1 MAKIILKSPYLK
13 PNAKVHIENYIRYI
27 ATREG
32 AEPAKNST
40 NTIPAFKTQ
49 KKLVDKLVKIYPD
62 SKELFEYED
71 YLSHPTRENA
81 DELIMR
87 IAEMHSELFGD
98 REKYVKYIAE
108 RPRVEVISSHGLFTD
123 EGVPIILSDVAKE
136 VAESESNIWTHI
148 ISLRREDAERLGY
161 NCADE
166 WMNLI
171 RANRN
176 MIARNMKIAPENFRW
191 YAAFHNESHHPH
203 IHMIAYS
210 TDPNE
215 AYLTK
220 NGIREI
226 KSTLA
231 KQIFRQDLISIY
243 EKQTEYRDDL
253 KVNSREV
260 IEEIIS
266 KINSGIYDNPKLE
279 EMLLNLADRLSKTS
293 GKKVYG
299 YLKANVKTI
308 VDSIVDEIASDERIS
323 ALYDL
328 WYEQRENVIRTYTD
342 ELSERVPLSQ
352 NKEFKSIKNA
362 VIQEAMN
369 IVTDRIIAADYEENA
384 DEQYE
389 SYSEPSDEETEPS
402 LTDKEKTSLMWQY
415 YKKAKGLLDRDN
427 ENYDPNTAVEF
438 LIESAKLGCGVAKY
452 RLGKIFLQGKDV
464 LENVD
469 YALRW
474 LEESVNEDNEFAEYL
489 LGKTYLKGEDLE
501 QNLIRAEDLLRKS
514 SAQGNRYAQYTLG
527 KAYFDGD
534 VFMQNIPEA
543 IKLITESADKDF
555 APAQYLLGKL
565 LYKGEVI
572 PQDLKKA
579 IEYLEKATEQKNPY
593 AAYLA
598 GKIWLTEDAVKDTR
612 KAIHNFEIVAEN
624 GNDYAEYMLGKI
636 YLYGKEVECD
646 YDRAIA
652 YLTASAEHGNQYAQ
666 QLLHSIKANR
676 NWSATLGALRL
687 LGQISRIIQNRLE
700 DEHKSKTGGIDRKL
714 KRIIDEKKQAQG
726 LKQG

>member
-27 ATREG
+27 ATRDG

-136 VAESESNIWTHI
+136 AAESESNIWTHI

-203 IHMIAYS
+203 VHMIAYS
-210 TDPNE
+210 TNPNE

-243 EKQTEYRDDL
+243 EKQTEYRDEL
-253 KVNSREV
+253 KANSREV
-260 IEEIIS
+260 IEKIIS
-266 KINSGIYDNPKLE
+266 KINSGVYDNPKLE

-299 YLKANVKTI
+299 YLKADVKAI
-308 VDSIVDEIASDERIS
+308 IDSIVDEIASDERIS

-342 ELSERVPLSQ
+342 ELPERVPLLQ

-362 VIQEAMN
+362 VIQEAIN
-369 IVTDRIIAADYEENA
+369 IVTDCLFVGT
-384 DEQYE
+384 DEDVGEQTE
-389 SYSEPSDEETEPS
+389 SASEPSDEETEPP
-402 LTDKEKTSLMWQY
+402 LTDEETASLMWQY
-415 YKKAKGLLDRDN
+415 YRQAKELLDKESEKYN
-427 ENYDPNTAVEF
+427 PNTAVEF

-452 RLGKIFLQGKDV
+452 CLGKMFLQGKDV
-464 LENVD
+464 PKNVD

-474 LEESVNEDNEFAEYL
+474 LEESVSENNQYAEYL
-489 LGKTYLKGEDLE
+489 LGKAYLKGEDIE
-501 QNLIRAEDLLRKS
+501 QDLYRAEDLLKKS
-514 SAQGNRYAQYTLG
+514 SAQGNKYAKYTLG
-527 KAYFDGD
+527 KAYLDD
-534 VFMQNIPEA
+534 EMFMQNIPEA
-543 IKLITESADKDF
+543 IKLITESTDKNF

-565 LYKGEVI
+565 LYKGEI
-572 PQDLKKA
+572 MPQDLEKA
-579 IEYLEKATEQKNPY
+579 IECLEKAAEQKNPY

-598 GKIWLTEDAVKDTR
+598 GKIRLTEDAVKDIS
-612 KAIHNFEIVAEN
+612 KALRNFEIAAEN
-624 GNDYAEYMLGKI
+624 GNHYAEYMLGKI

-666 QLLHSIKANR
+666 QLLHSIKSNN
-676 NWSATLGALRL
+676 NWLATLGSLRL

-700 DEHKSKTGGIDRKL
+700 DERRGKQISIDRKL
-714 KRIIDEKKQAQG
+714 RRKIEEKKQAHGLQQG
-726 LKQG
+726 

>member
-27 ATREG
+27 ATRDG

-136 VAESESNIWTHI
+136 AAESESNIWTHI

-203 IHMIAYS
+203 VHMIAYS
-210 TDPNE
+210 TNPNE

-243 EKQTEYRDDL
+243 EKQTEYRDEL

-260 IEEIIS
+260 IAEIIS

-279 EMLLNLADRLSKTS
+279 EMLLHLADRLSRTS

-299 YLKANVKTI
+299 YLKADVKSI
-308 VDSIVDEIASDERIS
+308 IDSIVDELASDERIS
-323 ALYDL
+323 TLYDL
-328 WYEQRENVIRTYTD
+328 WYEQRESVIKTYTD
-342 ELSERVPLSQ
+342 ELPERVSLSQ

-362 VIQEAMN
+362 VTQEAMN
-369 IVTDRIIAADYEENA
+369 IVFDRIFVED
-384 DEQYE
+384 DEIVNEQPE
-389 SYSEPSDEETEPS
+389 SDSEPSDEETEAPLS
-402 LTDKEKTSLMWQY
+402 DEEKISLMWQY
-415 YKKAKGLLDRDN
+415 YQKAKELLDKDSVNRN
-427 ENYDPNTAVEF
+427 PNKAVDF
-438 LIESAKLGCGVAKY
+438 LIESSKLGCGVAKY
-452 RLGKIFLQGKDV
+452 LLGKIFLQGNDV
-464 LENVD
+464 SKNVD

-474 LEESVNEDNEFAEYL
+474 LEESVSEDNEFAEYL
-489 LGKTYLKGEDLE
+489 LGKAYLKGEDIE
-501 QNLIRAEDLLRKS
+501 QDLYRAEDLLKKS
-514 SAQGNRYAQYTLG
+514 SAQENKYAKYTLG
-527 KAYFDGD
+527 KAYLDD
-534 VFMQNIPEA
+534 EMFMQNIPEA
-543 IKLITESADKDF
+543 IKLITESTDKNF

-565 LYKGEVI
+565 LYKGEI
-572 PQDLKKA
+572 MPQDLEKA
-579 IEYLEKATEQKNPY
+579 IECLEKAAIQKNSY

-598 GKIWLTEDAVKDTR
+598 GKIRLTENTVKDIS
-612 KAIHNFEIVAEN
+612 KAIYNFEIAAEN
-624 GNDYAEYMLGKI
+624 GSDFAEYMLGKM

-646 YDRAIA
+646 YDRAIV

-676 NWSATLGALRL
+676 NWSATLGSLRL
-687 LGQISRIIQNRLE
+687 LSQISRIIQNRL
-700 DEHKSKTGGIDRKL
+700 DEERKGKANLIDRKL
-714 KRIIDEKKQAQG
+714 RRKIEEKKQAHG
-726 LKQG
+726 LRF

>member
-40 NTIPAFKTQ
+40 NTNPPFETQ

-108 RPRVEVISSHGLFTD
+108 PPRVEVISSHGLFTD
-123 EGVPIILSDVAKE
+123 KGVPMILSDVAKE

-203 IHMIAYS
+203 VHMIAYS
-210 TDPNE
+210 TNPNE

-243 EKQTEYRDDL
+243 ERQTEYRDDL

-279 EMLLNLADRLSKTS
+279 EMLLTLADRLSKTS

-299 YLKANVKTI
+299 YLKADVKTI

-328 WYEQRENVIRTYTD
+328 WYEQRESVIQTYTD
-342 ELSERVPLSQ
+342 ELPKRVPLSQ
-352 NKEFKSIKNA
+352 NKKFKSIKNA

-369 IVTDRIIAADYEENA
+369 IVTDCLFIET
-384 DEQYE
+384 DEDVGEQTE
-389 SYSEPSDEETEPS
+389 SDSEPSYEETEPP
-402 LTDKEKTSLMWQY
+402 LTDKEKTSLMWRY
-415 YKKAKGLLDRDN
+415 YKKRKVCLIVIMKTMIRIRRLNFLLN
-427 ENYDPNTAVEF
+427 
-438 LIESAKLGCGVAKY
+438 
-452 RLGKIFLQGKDV
+452 LQ
-464 LENVD
+464 N
-469 YALRW
+469 
-474 LEESVNEDNEFAEYL
+474 S
-489 LGKTYLKGEDLE
+489 
-501 QNLIRAEDLLRKS
+501 
-514 SAQGNRYAQYTLG
+514 
-527 KAYFDGD
+527 
-534 VFMQNIPEA
+534 
-543 IKLITESADKDF
+543 
-555 APAQYLLGKL
+555 
-565 LYKGEVI
+565 
-572 PQDLKKA
+572 
-579 IEYLEKATEQKNPY
+579 
-593 AAYLA
+593 
-598 GKIWLTEDAVKDTR
+598 DAVLRNTVLAR
-612 KAIHNFEIVAEN
+612 CFCKAKMFQK
-624 GNDYAEYMLGKI
+624 MWTTL
-636 YLYGKEVECD
+636 CD
-646 YDRAIA
+646 
-652 YLTASAEHGNQYAQ
+652 G
-666 QLLHSIKANR
+666 
-676 NWSATLGALRL
+676 
-687 LGQISRIIQNRLE
+687 
-700 DEHKSKTGGIDRKL
+700 
-714 KRIIDEKKQAQG
+714 
-726 LKQG
+726 

>member
-1 MAKIILKSPYLK
+1 MARIILKSPYLK
-13 PNAKVHIENYIRYI
+13 PNAKMHIENYVRYI
-27 ATREG
+27 ATRKG

-40 NTIPAFKTQ
+40 NTKPPFETQ
-49 KKLVDKLVKIYPD
+49 KKLIDKLVKTYPD
-62 SKELFEYED
+62 SKDLFEYED
-71 YLSHPTRENA
+71 YISNPTRENA

-123 EGVPIILSDVAKE
+123 KGVPIILSDVAKE
-136 VAESESNIWTHI
+136 VAESDSNIWTHI

-210 TDPNE
+210 TDPGE

-243 EKQTEYRDDL
+243 EKQTEYRDEL

-260 IEEIIS
+260 IEKTIS
-266 KINSGIYDNPKLE
+266 KINSGVYDNPKLE
-279 EMLLNLADRLSKTS
+279 EMLLSLADRLSKTS

-299 YLKANVKTI
+299 YLKADIKAI
-308 VDSIVDEIASDERIS
+308 IDSIVDEIASDERIS

-342 ELSERVPLSQ
+342 ELPERVPLSH
-352 NKEFKSIKNA
+352 NKEFKSIKNS

-369 IVTDRIIAADYEENA
+369 IVTDRIFTTDDEDV
-384 DEQYE
+384 DEQIE
-389 SYSEPSDEETEPS
+389 FDSEPTDEETEPP

-415 YKKAKGLLDRDN
+415 YKKAKDLLDRDN

-464 LENVD
+464 PKNVD

-474 LEESVNEDNEFAEYL
+474 LEESVNEDNEFSEYL

-514 SAQGNRYAQYTLG
+514 SVHGNKYAKYTLG
-527 KAYFDGD
+527 KSLLDGNL
-534 VFMQNIPEA
+534 FLQNIPEA
-543 IKLITESADKDF
+543 IKLITESADSGF

-572 PQDLKKA
+572 PQDLKNA
-579 IEYLEKATEQKNPY
+579 IEYLEKAAEQKNPY

-598 GKIWLTEDAVKDTR
+598 GKIQLTENAVKDII
-612 KAIHNFEIVAEN
+612 KAIRNFEIVAEN
-624 GNDYAEYMLGKI
+624 GNHYAEYMLGKL
-636 YLYGKEVECD
+636 YLYGKEVERD

-676 NWSATLGALRL
+676 NWSAAMGSLRL
-687 LGQISRIIQNRLE
+687 RDQISRIIQNRLE
-700 DEHKSKTGGIDRKL
+700 DERRGKQISIDRKL
-714 KRIIDEKKQAQG
+714 RRKIDEKKQAHGLRQG
-726 LKQG
+726 